1 MLWFGVKYTVYT
13 MSANE
18 ARRGRSVTPRRP
30 SSDRVDTR
38 SRILTAAANLL
49 ASDGADGVTMRAVGD
64 RVGVTAMAIYRHFA
78 DRHAL
83 LDALHDRGFAAL
95 AAHLRVCVRARTP
108 ERRLLGALDAYLDF
122 ALRRPREFDL
132 MFVHR
137 VRATRRF
144 PADYAA
150 GRSEAFGLVA
160 TEVAACMQAGVLRTD
175 DVLEATLALWSAIH
189 GFVMLHRSGRFGT
202 RDGATRQLARRCLG
216 RLLTGL
222 RRDPGQDRHCRGR

>member
-1 MLWFGVKYTVYT
+1 MTT
-13 MSANE
+13 
-18 ARRGRSVTPRRP
+18 RPTRRRP
-30 SSDRVDTR
+30 AGAHQRSSPAGPDTR
-38 SRILTAAANLL
+38 AAILAAATRLL
-49 ASDGADGVTMRAVGD
+49 ATAGADGVTMRAVGA
-64 RVGVTAMAIYRHFA
+64 RVGITAMAIYRHFA

-95 AAHLRVCVRARTP
+95 ATHLRVRVRARTP

-144 PADYAA
+144 PDDYAA

-160 TEVAACMQAGVLRTD
+160 TEVAAGMQAGVLRTD

-189 GFVMLHRSGRFGT
+189 GFVMLHRGGRFGT
-202 RDGATRQLARRCLG
+202 GDMATRRLARRCLG

-222 RRDPGQDRHCRGR
+222 RHHPGAGRAAASRGRSVGAARR